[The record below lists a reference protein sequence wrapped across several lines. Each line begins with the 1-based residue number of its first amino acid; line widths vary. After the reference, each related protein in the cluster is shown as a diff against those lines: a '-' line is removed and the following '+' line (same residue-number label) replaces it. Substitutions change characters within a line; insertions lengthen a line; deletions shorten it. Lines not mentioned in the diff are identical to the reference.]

1 MDALKANQTKDSA
14 HLSLRTVTALEV
26 ASVVTSVLI
35 TAWLIV
41 PLQPFNRWLVPLPA
55 LLAVALMIY
64 SHRLRGE
71 SLRDLGFTTRH
82 FGRAL
87 LLVAIPMLIGAAALV
102 AIGYFAG
109 SLQSKNRSWT
119 ILISLPLWGL
129 MQQYILQA
137 FIYRRLRFILV
148 PEQLSLNEKA
158 LRVRLAIF
166 AAAAL
171 FALVH
176 APNLPLMAL
185 SLTGGLIWSWVYER
199 APNLFALGLSHCLM
213 SAVALVTLPGH
224 SMSIGYQYF
233 LQQRF

>member
-1 MDALKANQTKDSA
+1 
-14 HLSLRTVTALEV
+14 
-26 ASVVTSVLI
+26 
-35 TAWLIV
+35 
-41 PLQPFNRWLVPLPA
+41 
-55 LLAVALMIY
+55 
-64 SHRLRGE
+64 
-71 SLRDLGFTTRH
+71 
-82 FGRAL
+82 L
-87 LLVAIPMLIGAAALV
+87 LLLAIPMLIGAAALV

-109 SLQSKNRSWT
+109 SLQSKDRSWA
-119 ILISLPLWGL
+119 ILVLLPLWGL

-148 PEQLSLNEKA
+148 PAQLSPNETA

-166 AAAAL
+166 SAAAL

-185 SLTGGLIWSWVYER
+185 SLAGGLIWSWVYER

-213 SAVALVTLPGH
+213 SAVALATLPVH

>member
-1 MDALKANQTKDSA
+1 MDASNANRPADA
-14 HLSLRTVTALEV
+14 HLSLRTVTALEI
-26 ASVVTSVLI
+26 ASVITSVLI

-55 LLAVALMIY
+55 LLALALMIY

-71 SLRDLGFTTRH
+71 SLRDLGFTARH

-87 LLVAIPMLIGAAALV
+87 LLLAIPMLIGAALLV

-109 SLQSKNRSWT
+109 SLQSKSRSWT
-119 ILISLPLWGL
+119 ILIFLPLWGL

-148 PEQLSLNEKA
+148 PEQLSPNENA
-158 LRVRLAIF
+158 WRVRLAIF
-166 AAAAL
+166 SAAVL

-213 SAVALVTLPGH
+213 SAVALATLPVH

-233 LQQRF
+233 LQQKF

>member
-1 MDALKANQTKDSA
+1 
-14 HLSLRTVTALEV
+14 
-26 ASVVTSVLI
+26 
-35 TAWLIV
+35 
-41 PLQPFNRWLVPLPA
+41 
-55 LLAVALMIY
+55 MIY

-87 LLVAIPMLIGAAALV
+87 LLLVIPMLIGAALLV

-119 ILISLPLWGL
+119 ILIFLPLWGL

-148 PEQLSLNEKA
+148 PEQLSPNENA
-158 LRVRLAIF
+158 WRVRLAIF
-166 AAAAL
+166 SAAVL

-213 SAVALVTLPGH
+213 SAVALATLPVH

-233 LQQRF
+233 LQQKF